1 MTQHAFQT
9 EVTQLLHLMI
19 HSLYSE
25 RDIFLRELISNA
37 SDACDKLR
45 FLSLTKPEL
54 SAGDSDLRIE
64 VSADP
69 EAKTLTLTDNGV
81 GLTEAEAVEHLGT
94 IAKSGTKAF
103 FQKLSGDQVKDSNLI
118 GQFGVGF
125 YSSFMVADKVVVESR
140 AATAS
145 SDAGV
150 RWESTGDGSF
160 ATETI
165 SRAQRGTTITL
176 HLKDDA
182 KDFAQTW
189 RLREL
194 IKKYSDYVT
203 YPVKLPKYV
212 SDEDAKKGVKAELE
226 QVNVGQPLWTRA
238 KDEIADEQYQEF
250 YKSACKMWDEPATRL
265 HFTVEGTMSFTAL
278 LFVPGQRP
286 MDLFDRDR
294 KGLHL
299 YVRRVFVMDDCK
311 DLLPEYLRFMRGIVD
326 SDDLPLNVSR
336 EILQQQ
342 DTVTKLRKQLVKRI
356 LDHLLKLASSNDEKD
371 QQAFS
376 AIDKNF
382 GPILREGLV
391 IDQDN
396 KDRLARVARHRSTWT
411 VGTPAP
417 SEGDEAGGEAGG
429 EKAEKRGETT
439 GLEDY
444 VRRMPAGQEK
454 IYFSLASTLEAAKS
468 SPHLEAF
475 AKKGYEVLFFADPVD
490 EWVVS
495 HLTEFDKKPLANV
508 AGASSD
514 LTSEDDKK
522 ELAEKTKTYEGFLG
536 YCKTALGDDVKEVR
550 LTNRLTDS
558 PCVLVDEDSGM
569 NPQMEEMM
577 RRMGQPVPPRQRTLE
592 LNAAHPLVERL
603 QALHG
608 TDATNAKLSGYVAVL
623 RDQALLAEGGK
634 LDDAAGFAKRV
645 QDLLAAAVSGP
656 TAQAAKG

>member
-25 RDIFLRELISNA
+25 REIFLRELVSNA

-45 FLSLTKPEL
+45 FQALTRPEL
-54 SAGDSDLRIE
+54 TAGDSDLRVEIT
-64 VSADP
+64 ADP
-69 EAKTLTLTDNGV
+69 EAKTLTIRDNGI
-81 GLTEAEAVEHLGT
+81 GLTEGEAIEHLGT

-103 FQKLSGDQVKDSNLI
+103 LQKLGEDQVKDANLI

-125 YSSFMVADKVVVESR
+125 YSAFMVADRVVVESR
-140 AATAS
+140 SALAS
-145 SDAGV
+145 SDAAV
-150 RWESTGDGSF
+150 RWESSGDGNFS
-160 ATETI
+160 TETI
-165 SRAQRGTTITL
+165 ARAQRGTTVTL

-203 YPVKLPKYV
+203 YPIKLPKYV
-212 SDEDAKKGVKAELE
+212 SDEDKKKGVTAELE
-226 QVNVGQPLWTRA
+226 QVNAGQPLWTRP
-238 KDEIADEQYQEF
+238 KDDITDEQYTAF
-250 YKSACKMWDEPATRL
+250 YKAACKMYDEPATRL

-278 LFVPGQRP
+278 LFFPGQRP

-311 DLLPEYLRFMRGIVD
+311 DLLPEYLRFVRGIVD

-356 LDHLLKLASSNDEKD
+356 LDHLLKLASSNDD
-371 QQAFS
+371 QDKQAFS
-376 AIDKNF
+376 AVDGNF
-382 GPILREGLV
+382 GAVLREGLV
-391 IDQDN
+391 IDHDN
-396 KDRLARVARHRSTWT
+396 KDRLARLARYRSTWT
-411 VGTPAP
+411 TGTPA
-417 SEGDEAGGEAGG
+417 EGET
-429 EKAEKRGETT
+429 RPETT

-454 IYFSLASTLEAAKS
+454 IWFVQAGSLEAAKS
-468 SPHLEAF
+468 SPHLEGF
-475 AKKGYEVLFFADPVD
+475 KKKGWEVLFFADPVD

-495 HLTEFDKKPLANV
+495 HLTEFDKRPLMSV
-508 AGASSD
+508 VSGATD
-514 LTSEDDKK
+514 LADE
-522 ELAEKTKTYEGFLG
+522 AEKKALEEKAKSYEGFLG
-536 YCKTALGDDVKEVR
+536 FCKESLGEGVAEVR
-550 LTNRLTDS
+550 LTSRLTDS
-558 PCVLVDEDSGM
+558 PCCLVTDSDGM
-569 NPQMEEMM
+569 SPQIEEMM
-577 RRMGQPVPPRQRTLE
+577 RRMGQPVPPRKRTLE
-592 LNAAHPLVERL
+592 LNAGHPLVERL
-603 QALHG
+603 QALHSADAGDSRLG
-608 TDATNAKLSGYVAVL
+608 TYLSVL

-634 LDDAAGFAKRV
+634 LDDAAGFARKV
-645 QDLLAAAVSGP
+645 QELMASAVGGAP
-656 TAQAAKG
+656 AQAAAKG

>member
-1 MTQHAFQT
+1 MTQHTFQT

-25 RDIFLRELISNA
+25 REIFLRELISNA

-54 SAGDSDLRIE
+54 SAGDGDLRIE
-64 VSADP
+64 ITADA
-69 EAKTLTLTDNGV
+69 EAKTLTISDNGV

-103 FQKLSGDQVKDSNLI
+103 MQKLTGDQAKDANLI

-140 AATAS
+140 SASAS

-150 RWESTGDGSF
+150 RWESNGDGSF

-212 SDEDAKKGVKAELE
+212 SEEDKKKGVKEELE
-226 QVNVGQPLWTRA
+226 QVNAGQPLWTRP
-238 KDEIADEQYQEF
+238 KDDITDEQYQAF
-250 YKSACKMWDEPATRL
+250 YKSACRMWDEPATRL
-265 HFTVEGTMSFTAL
+265 HFTVEGTLSFTAL

-342 DTVTKLRKQLVKRI
+342 DTVIKLRKQLVKRI

-371 QQAFS
+371 QQAFA

-391 IDQDN
+391 IDHEN
-396 KDRLARVARHRSTWT
+396 KDRLARVARYRSTWT
-411 VGTPAP
+411 IGTPA
-417 SEGDEAGGEAGG
+417 DG
-429 EKAEKRGETT
+429 EKRTETT

-454 IYFSLASTLEAAKS
+454 IYFSLAGTLDAAKS

-475 AKKGYEVLFFADPVD
+475 TKKGYEVLFFADPVD

-508 AGASSD
+508 AAASAD

-522 ELAEKTKTYEGFLG
+522 ALAEKTKTYEGFLG
-536 YCKTALGDDVKEVR
+536 YCKTALGDGVKEVR

-569 NPQMEEMM
+569 SAQMEEMM

-608 TDATNAKLSGYVAVL
+608 ADASNARLSGYVAVL

-634 LDDAAGFAKRV
+634 LEDAAGFAKRV
-645 QDLLAAAVSGP
+645 QDLLSVAISGP
-656 TAQAAKG
+656 VAQAAKG